1 MTLPQINPLDRRLNV
16 YSDTVADRQLQDR
29 ISAERYVDGV
39 AVQVCVPVA
48 DLSPSS
54 TSTSAIEAQLLL
66 GQSAKR
72 FDQKDGRSW
81 IQADHNRYVGWV
93 DDNCLSSKI
102 LLPTHRVVVPRTFIY
117 PGPELKLRP
126 DSQVSMGS
134 LVTVTRTVKE
144 RGTNYAILENGQA
157 MIQSHLQTVKEQS
170 QDYVTVAEALLN
182 TPYLWG
188 GDSAFGLDCS
198 GLVQLTMAMTGHSV
212 LRDSDMQA
220 ATIGQPIS
228 PGPDFADLRRGD
240 LIFWKGHVAIVQGN
254 GDVIHAN
261 GHTMTVASEPLRAA
275 IDRIAYLYDQPIGC
289 RRP

>member
-170 QDYVTVAEALLN
+170 QDYVTVAESLLN

-228 PGPDFADLRRGD
+228 PGPDFADLKRGD

>member
-170 QDYVTVAEALLN
+170 QDYVTVAESLLN